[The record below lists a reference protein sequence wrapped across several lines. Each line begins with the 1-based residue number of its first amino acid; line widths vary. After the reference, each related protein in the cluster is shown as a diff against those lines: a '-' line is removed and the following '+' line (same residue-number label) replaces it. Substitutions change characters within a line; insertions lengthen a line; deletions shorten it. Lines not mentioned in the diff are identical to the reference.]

1 MQSRTQL
8 RKTRIEKAKQALATG
23 VVTPE
28 EAFDLAK
35 ELQDSDEFGYAWRLL
50 SVVRESNSVKRNPDL
65 DLRFRQQVSLCTY
78 KDTHLNDEHR
88 LVRALAILD
97 ESKHLAMS
105 EDPETLGLAG
115 AIHKRLWQVRSDK
128 HELELALKYYHLG
141 HKADKRQN
149 FEKRQGYP
157 GINAA
162 FILDL
167 LASLDKETDES
178 VQSTI
183 DLINARHEQAE
194 QIRTEIVAGLDPL
207 LEGKKESPEP
217 HDYWALATMAEAHFG
232 LRNFGEAKQW
242 LDAASRVKVED
253 QWEFESTARQLTDLA
268 KLLEFDGTKTA
279 DDFVKSGAGK
289 ALVAFLGDNV
299 AGLKTA
305 YIGKV
310 GLSLSGG
317 GFRASLFHIGVLAR
331 LAELDVLRHVEVLS
345 CVSGGSIVGAYYYI
359 EFRQLL
365 KTKRDNEITQQ
376 DYIELVRR
384 VQNGF
389 LKGVQTNI
397 RTRIGAEWTTN
408 LKMIFVPGYSR
419 TRRLGELYEKKL
431 YRNINDGE
439 QDGPRFISE
448 LFVVPKDNEDEKTF
462 NPRRENWGRANKVP
476 ILILNATTLNTGH
489 NWQFTA
495 SWMGEP
501 PTTVKPNI
509 DTNYRLRRLYY
520 GDAPD
525 QFKKVRLGTAVAAS
539 SCVPGLFEPVE
550 LKGLY
555 EHPPASSLNAEAAG
569 NKKGKK
575 ITVRLVDGGVHDNQG
590 VVGLVEQDCDVMLV
604 SDASGQMESD
614 DEPSNG
620 ILGVP
625 LRSNSILMS
634 RVRDAEYDDLMSRIR
649 SNELRDL
656 MFVHLKMGLLA
667 DPVNWVNSTEP
678 QQPAADSENKPLQA
692 KETNYHINQ
701 HVQRLLAG
709 NRTDLDSWNN
719 AEAYALM
726 LSGYRMTE
734 CEFPKSVETIPV
746 SDGSPAKPLWDFME
760 VDPLQKKAA
769 EGSLFMRILQVG
781 SKTVLKVWYL
791 SKPLR
796 FIGILVAIVTGTLLI
811 YLALENRH
819 RVLLTVG
826 DVGVFVLASLIT
838 VLFGKLVMRIVW
850 FRQTLIKIAIGIAM
864 SVVGFFV
871 ARLHL
876 HLFDKFYLCLGRTEG
891 LGDSRSSKSIKGD

>member
-1 MQSRTQL
+1 MQSRARL
-8 RKTRIEKAKQALATG
+8 RKARIENAKKALETGAVRPQEAL
-23 VVTPE
+23 E
-28 EAFDLAK
+28 LAK

-50 SVVRESNSVKRNPDL
+50 SVVRKSDSVKRNPDL
-65 DLRFRQQVSLCTY
+65 DLRFRQQVALCMY

-88 LVRALAILD
+88 LVRALDIID
-97 ESKHLAMS
+97 EGEHLVTS

-115 AIHKRLWQVRSDK
+115 AIHKRLWQVRNDK
-128 HELELALKYYHLG
+128 RELELALKYYRLG
-141 HKADKRQN
+141 HNADKNQN
-149 FEKRQGYP
+149 YKKHQGYP

-178 VQSTI
+178 AQSTR

-194 QIRTEIVAGLDPL
+194 QIRKEIAAGLGPL
-207 LEGKKESPEP
+207 LEGKKERPEP
-217 HDYWALATMAEAHFG
+217 HDYWALATMAEAQFG
-232 LRNFGEAKQW
+232 LRNFGEAKEW
-242 LDAASRVKVED
+242 LDAAGRAKVEAR
-253 QWEFESTARQLTDLA
+253 WEFESTARQLTDLA
-268 KLLEFDGTKTA
+268 KLLEFDGAKTA
-279 DDFVKSGAGK
+279 DDFAESAAGK
-289 ALVAFLGDNV
+289 ALITFLGDNV
-299 AGLKTA
+299 AGLMTA

-331 LAELDVLRHVEVLS
+331 LAELDVLRHVEALS
-345 CVSGGSIVGAYYYI
+345 CVSGGSIVGAYYYL
-359 EFRQLL
+359 ELRKLL
-365 KTKRDNEITQQ
+365 KTRLDREITQQ

-397 RTRIGAEWTTN
+397 RTRIAAELTTN
-408 LKMIFVPGYSR
+408 LKIIFVPDYSR
-419 TRRLGELYEKKL
+419 TRRLGELYEEKL
-431 YRNINDGE
+431 YRNIDDGE

-448 LFVVPKDNEDEKTF
+448 LFVIPQDNEDEGAF

-520 GDAPD
+520 DDAPE

-555 EHPPASSLNAEAAG
+555 EHPLSSSLNAEAAG
-569 NKKGKK
+569 SKKGRK
-575 ITVRLVDGGVHDNQG
+575 INVRLVDGGVHDNQG
-590 VVGLVEQDCDVMLV
+590 VVGLIEQDCDVMLV

-620 ILGVP
+620 MLSVP

-634 RVRDAEYDDLMSRIR
+634 RVRDAEYDDLMSRLR

-656 MFVHLKMGLLA
+656 MFVHLKMDLLA
-667 DPVNWVNSTEP
+667 DPVNWVNSMEP
-678 QQPAADSENKPLQA
+678 QQYAAAGENKQLQS
-692 KETNYHINQ
+692 KETKYHINR

-709 NRTDLDSWNN
+709 NRTDLDSWND

-734 CEFPKSVETIPV
+734 YEFPESVETVPV
-746 SDGSPAKPLWDFME
+746 SDGSPAEPPWDFLKI
-760 VDPLQKKAA
+760 DPLQKEVADD
-769 EGSLFMRILQVG
+769 SLFMRILQVG
-781 SKTVLKVWYL
+781 SRTALKIWYL

-796 FIGILVAIVTGTLLI
+796 LIGMLVAIVAGALLI
-811 YLALENRH
+811 YLAWENRNL
-819 RVLLTVG
+819 VLLTVKG
-826 DVGVFVLASLIT
+826 VGNFVLATLVT

-850 FRQTLIKIAIGIAM
+850 FRQTLMKIAFGIAM

-876 HLFDKFYLCLGRTEG
+876 HLFDKFYLYLGRAER
-891 LGDSRSSKSIKGD
+891 LCDSHSSKSGEGD